1 MTTYAIIPSG
11 GVGKRINSSLPKQY
25 VKIKGKELIAYTLEI
40 FQKSELIDKIIIAAQ
55 LDFFPLIEEIKIKYN
70 ISKLV
75 KIIEGGSERQN
86 SVFNALMATEAD
98 ENDLIVVH
106 DAARPLLSQNILTNA
121 IIEAKTFDN
130 VIVAIKAN
138 DTLVSGNLFVQDYL
152 DRNST
157 YLVQTP
163 QISKYKNLVDAM
175 NLANTNNF
183 IGTDESILLHKASNK
198 IKIVEG
204 SSNNFKIT
212 TDADLDLFTNIC
224 DIESRWLSNYLIV
237 VTLNNVERK
246 LC

>member
-55 LDFFPLIEEIKIKYN
+55 LDYFPLLEEIKTKYN

-98 ENDLIVVH
+98 ENDMIIVH
-106 DAARPLLSQNILTNA
+106 DAARPLLSQKILTNA

-138 DTLVSGNLFVQDYL
+138 DTLVSGNMFVKEYL

-163 QISKYKNLVDAM
+163 QISRYKILVNAM
-175 NLANTNNF
+175 NLAKTNSF
-183 IGTDESILLHKASNK
+183 LGTDESMLLYKASNK
-198 IKIVEG
+198 IKIVDG

-224 DIESRWLSNYLIV
+224 DIESCWLSNYLIV
-237 VTLNNVERK
+237 VTLK
-246 LC
+246 